1 MLRYLPCDIGSVL
14 EQPITGRLTDGVNE
28 DRCITS

>member
-14 EQPITGRLTDGVNE
+14 AQPITERLTDGVNE